1 MLEDLLSAYGS
12 RLVIAVLG
20 VGIALL
26 LLVVALWMI
35 RGRNGPSPFVRG
47 GKNRQPRLQVL
58 DAAAVDAR
66 RRLVLVRRDNVEHL
80 VMIGGP
86 TDIVIESG
94 ISTGAAGVNAASAS
108 AASRSTPLDPSD
120 MTVPFSALP
129 AAESR
134 TALAQRPVPP
144 EPRVEPVRERSV
156 SRDAT
161 RPAPAVM
168 PLATGPGP
176 MDTTPPRPAPPIPA
190 APPEHAVAPKIELP
204 VRQATDVKP
213 EPLRPVGAVAAAT
226 TSAHSLDIAANV
238 LDAARERVLQDVPE
252 PRVAPANPAAVPP
265 VLQPAAEKLKQLG
278 SDFER
283 ILEQEMANN
292 LAAREAAA
300 LGQPPAPT
308 LPRNP
313 SAAPRVT
320 GATPEPSLQTE
331 VARIFGEMSVNRDK

>member
-26 LLVVALWMI
+26 LLLAALWMI
-35 RGRNGPSPFVRG
+35 RGRSGPSPFVRG

-58 DAAAVDAR
+58 DAAAVDTR

-80 VMIGGP
+80 IMIGGP

-94 ISTGAAGVNAASAS
+94 ISRLAAGTPAAPAS
-108 AASRSTPLDPSD
+108 AANRPTHPEPSD

-129 AAESR
+129 SAAPR
-134 TALAQRPVPP
+134 TAPTQRPAPA
-144 EPRVEPVRERSV
+144 EPRVEAARPNSV

-161 RPAPAVM
+161 RPAPAAMPM
-168 PLATGPGP
+168 PLTTGPEP
-176 MDTTPPRPAPPIPA
+176 VSATPPRPAPA
-190 APPEHAVAPKIELP
+190 APSEQAVAPKVEPPI
-204 VRQATDVKP
+204 RQAPDVKP
-213 EPLRPVGAVAAAT
+213 EPGRPIAALAAAT
-226 TSAHSLDIAANV
+226 TSAHSLDIAADV

-252 PRVAPANPAAVPP
+252 PRVAPADPAKIPP
-265 VLQPAAEKLKQLG
+265 VLQPAAERPRQLG
-278 SDFER
+278 GDFER

-292 LAAREAAA
+292 LAAREAAQ
-300 LGQPPAPT
+300 GQPPIPAV
-308 LPRNP
+308 PRSP
-313 SAAPRVT
+313 SAPPVT
-320 GATPEPSLQTE
+320 GATPEPSLQSE